1 MASRASLFA
10 AALHFGWT
18 AADGVA
24 REESWHVRQGH
35 FEFFAARIRKQG
47 GKDDEWEHY
56 WPIARAASRGS
67 CSTAGG
73 LRADY
78 VICGEMWCRPLE
90 YFLPRSRAPV
100 VRSRPAT
107 RLTRERYARWEE
119 RGTQSVWA
127 EACRREHLDSGARW
141 QYDPRRGGVVS
152 CSSAKRL

>member
-1 MASRASLFA
+1 MSSLCLTGDGLTASLFA

-18 AADGVA
+18 PADGVA

-47 GKDDEWEHY
+47 GKDDDWEHY
-56 WPIARAASRGS
+56 WPTRAPQSRLVFDRR
-67 CSTAGG
+67 G

-100 VRSRPAT
+100 VQIAP
-107 RLTRERYARWEE
+107 
-119 RGTQSVWA
+119 
-127 EACRREHLDSGARW
+127 C
-141 QYDPRRGGVVS
+141 
-152 CSSAKRL
+152 